1 MGWRLKDEGEE
12 EAVTKDW
19 PSICRIGR
27 GNSRSDAVRVL
38 VTGGTGVVG
47 RATVD
52 ELLARGHEVRL
63 FSRHAQDD
71 VQEWA
76 HRVEAYPGDVSNEVE
91 VRGAADGCE
100 AVVHLTAIVAESPPE
115 ITFEKVNVDGTRHL
129 VREAER
135 AGVKRFIYV
144 SSLGAD
150 RGESPYHK
158 SKLRGEEVARTF
170 DGNWLVVRPGNVYG
184 KGDEQLSMILRMVRT
199 LPAVPVI
206 NGGDRPFQPIWATDV
221 GAALAIAVE
230 RDDLAGQVLEIAGPD
245 QTTYDDVVD
254 RLARMTKRDPVRL
267 PVPVPLA
274 SLALRAAN
282 ALGADLPVDTGQLTM
297 LSEGNVI
304 TSPDGN
310 ALTTVF
316 GLEGTTLDDGLAR
329 LADAQPEMLPE
340 EGVGALMRKQFWA
353 DIDGSRLTPEA
364 LFQHF
369 VSHFAECTPWHVDV
383 AAEPGT
389 PRVPEIGAVL
399 TLKLPLRGN
408 VQIRIVELDERVMTV
423 CTMSGHPLAGA
434 VRFLAEQRG
443 SQVRFEVQVFDRA
456 ASVADWVVMN
466 PIGARLQN
474 ATWRETV
481 ERVVEE
487 SGGRAPKGVEQE
499 TAKLDEDQAA
509 EVNEWLERLV
519 VAQRQVDHEVRRDAR
534 PADAAPGATPDRP
547 SYIEQREDARGM

>member
-1 MGWRLKDEGEE
+1 M
-12 EAVTKDW
+12 
-19 PSICRIGR
+19 
-27 GNSRSDAVRVL
+27 RVL

-47 RATVD
+47 RTTVD
-52 ELLARGHEVRL
+52 ELLARGHDVRL

-71 VQEWA
+71 VKEWP
-76 HRVEAYPGDVSNEVE
+76 HRVEAFPGDVSNEVE

-100 AVVHLTAIVAESPPE
+100 AVIHLTAIVAESPPE
-115 ITFEKVNVDGTRHL
+115 VTFEKVNVVGTRNL

-170 DGNWLVVRPGNVYG
+170 DGQWTVARLGNVYG
-184 KGDEQLSMILRMVRT
+184 NGDEQLSMILKMVRS

-206 NGGDRPFQPIWATDV
+206 SGGDRPFQPIWASDAA
-221 GAALAIAVE
+221 AALAIAVE
-230 RDDLAGQVLEIAGPD
+230 RDDLASRVLEIAGPE

-254 RLARMTKRDPVRL
+254 RLARITKRDPLRL

-274 SLALRAAN
+274 SMALRAAN
-282 ALGADLPVDTGQLTM
+282 ALGADVPVDSGQLTM

-304 TSPDGN
+304 TSPEGN

-316 GLEGTTLDDGLAR
+316 GLKGTPLDEGLAR
-329 LADAQPEMLPE
+329 LADSQPELLPD
-340 EGVGALMRKQFWA
+340 EGVGALTRKRFWA
-353 DIDGSRLTPEA
+353 DIDGSHLTPEE

-369 VSHFAECTPWHVDV
+369 VSHFADCTPWHVDV
-383 AAEPGT
+383 GAEPGT
-389 PRVPEIGAVL
+389 PRVPELGAVL
-399 TLKLPLRGN
+399 TIKLPLRGN
-408 VQIRIVELDERVMTV
+408 VQIRILELDERRMTV

-434 VRFLAEQRG
+434 VRFLSEQRG
-443 SQVRFEVQVFDRA
+443 AQVRFEVQVYDRA
-456 ASVADWVVMN
+456 ANVADWIVMN

-481 ERVVEE
+481 ERVVKE
-487 SGGRAPKGVEQE
+487 SQGATPKGVEQE
-499 TAKLDEDQAA
+499 TAKLDEPQSA
-509 EVNEWLERLV
+509 EVNEWIERLV
-519 VAQRQVDHEVRRDAR
+519 LAQHQIDHEVRRDAR
-534 PADAAPGATPDRP
+534 PGDTTRDAATDRP
-547 SYIEQREDARGM
+547 TYIEQREESRGT

>member
-1 MGWRLKDEGEE
+1 VK
-12 EAVTKDW
+12 
-19 PSICRIGR
+19 
-27 GNSRSDAVRVL
+27 VL

-71 VQEWA
+71 VKEWP
-76 HRVEAYPGDVSNEVE
+76 HRVEPFPGDVSNEVE

-100 AVVHLTAIVAESPPE
+100 AVIHLTAVVAESPPDV
-115 ITFEKVNVDGTRHL
+115 TFEKVNVGGTRHL
-129 VREAER
+129 VRESER
-135 AGVKRFIYV
+135 AGVKRFIYT

-170 DGNWLVVRPGNVYG
+170 DGNWLVARLGNVYG
-184 KGDEQLSMILRMVRT
+184 NGDEQLSMILKMVRT

-206 NGGDRPFQPIWATDV
+206 SGGDRPFQLIWSADV
-221 GAALAIAVE
+221 AAALAIAAE
-230 RDDLAGQVLEIAGPD
+230 RDDLAGRVLEIAGPE

-254 RLARMTKRDPVRL
+254 RLARITKRDPIRL

-274 SLALRAAN
+274 SMALRAAN
-282 ALGADLPVDTGQLTM
+282 ALGADVPVDSGQLTM

-316 GLEGTTLDDGLAR
+316 GIEGTSLNEGLSR
-329 LADAQPEMLPE
+329 LADSQPELLPD
-340 EGVGALMRKQFWA
+340 EGVGALTRKRFWA
-353 DIDGSRLTPEA
+353 DIERSRVTPEA
-364 LFQHF
+364 LFRHF

-383 AAEPGT
+383 GAEPGT
-389 PRVPEIGAVL
+389 PRVPELGAVL

-408 VQIRIVELDERVMTV
+408 VQIRIVELEERRMTV
-423 CTMSGHPLAGA
+423 CTMAGHPLAGA
-434 VRFLAEQRG
+434 VRFLSEQRG
-443 SQVRFEVQVFDRA
+443 ADVRFEVQVYDRA
-456 ASVADWVVMN
+456 ANVADWLVMN

-481 ERVVEE
+481 ERVVKE
-487 SGGRAPKGVEQE
+487 SGGRAPDGVQQE
-499 TAKLDEDQAA
+499 TAKLDDEQAA

-519 VAQRQVDHEVRRDAR
+519 VAQRQADHEVRRDAR
-534 PADAAPGATPDRP
+534 PADRAPNDDERA
-547 SYIEQREDARGM
+547 

>member
-1 MGWRLKDEGEE
+1 
-12 EAVTKDW
+12 
-19 PSICRIGR
+19 
-27 GNSRSDAVRVL
+27 VRVL

-63 FSRHAQDD
+63 FSRHALDD
-71 VQEWA
+71 VKEWA
-76 HRVEAYPGDVSNEVE
+76 HRVEAFPGDVSNEVE
-91 VRGAADGCE
+91 VRGAPDGCD
-100 AVVHLTAIVAESPPE
+100 AVIHLTAVVAESPPDV
-115 ITFEKVNVDGTRHL
+115 TFEKVNVAGTRHL
-129 VREAER
+129 VRESER

-170 DGNWLVVRPGNVYG
+170 DGEWVVVRPGNVYG
-184 KGDEQLSMILRMVRT
+184 SGDEQLSMILKMVRS

-206 NGGDRPFQPIWATDV
+206 SGGDRPFQPIWAGDV
-221 GAALAIAVE
+221 AAALAIAVE
-230 RDDLAGQVLEIAGPD
+230 RDDLAGRVLEIAGPER
-245 QTTYDDVVD
+245 TTYDDVVD
-254 RLARMTKRDPVRL
+254 RFARITKRDPVRL

-274 SLALRAAN
+274 SMALRAAR

-304 TSPDGN
+304 ASPDGN

-316 GLEGTTLDDGLAR
+316 GLAGTSLDEGLSR
-329 LADAQPEMLPE
+329 LADSQPELLPD
-340 EGVGALMRKQFWA
+340 EGVGALTRKRFWS
-353 DIDGSRLTPEA
+353 DIEMSRLTPEA
-364 LFQHF
+364 LFRHF

-383 AAEPGT
+383 GAEPGT
-389 PRVPEIGAVL
+389 PRVPELGAVL

-408 VQIRIVELDERVMTV
+408 VQIRIVELEERRMTV
-423 CTMSGHPLAGA
+423 CTMAGHPLAGA
-434 VRFLAEQRG
+434 VRFLSEQRG
-443 SQVRFEVQVFDRA
+443 AEVRFEVQVYDRA
-456 ASVADWVVMN
+456 ANVADWLVMN

-481 ERVVEE
+481 ERVLQE
-487 SGGRAPKGVEQE
+487 SGGRAPDGVQQE
-499 TAKLDEDQAA
+499 TARLDDDQAR

-519 VAQRQVDHEVRRDAR
+519 VARRQVDHEVRRDAR
-534 PADAAPGATPDRP
+534 PGDRVP
-547 SYIEQREDARGM
+547 NDQDETSYIEQREEARDANRR

>member
-1 MGWRLKDEGEE
+1 M
-12 EAVTKDW
+12 
-19 PSICRIGR
+19 
-27 GNSRSDAVRVL
+27 RVL

-52 ELLARGHEVRL
+52 ALLERGHDVRL

-71 VQEWA
+71 VKEWP
-76 HRVEAYPGDVSNEVE
+76 HRVEPYPGDVSNEVE

-100 AVVHLTAIVAESPPE
+100 AVIHLTAIVAESPPE
-115 ITFEKVNVDGTRHL
+115 ATFESVNVNGTRNI

-135 AGVKRFIYV
+135 AGVRRFVYV

-170 DGNWLVVRPGNVYG
+170 DGNWIIVRPGNVYG
-184 KGDEQLSMILRMVRT
+184 SGDEQLSMILRMVRS

-206 NGGDRPFQPIWATDV
+206 AGGDQPFQPIWASDA
-221 GAALAIAVE
+221 GEALAMAAE
-230 RDDLAGQVLEIAGPD
+230 RDDLAGRVLEVAGPE
-245 QTTYDDVVD
+245 QTTYDKVVE
-254 RLARMTKRDPVRL
+254 RISRITNRDPVRL

-274 SLALRAAN
+274 SMVLKAAN
-282 ALGADLPVDTGQLTM
+282 ALGADVPVDSGQLTM
-297 LSEGNVI
+297 LSEGNVV

-316 GLEGTTLDDGLAR
+316 GIPGTSLDDGLR
-329 LADAQPEMLPE
+329 MLADAQPEVLPE
-340 EGVGALMRKQFWA
+340 EGVGALMRKRFWA
-353 DIDGSRLTPEA
+353 DIDGSAMTPEA

-369 VSHFAECTPWHVDV
+369 VSHFAECTPWHLDV

-389 PRVPEIGAVL
+389 PTVPALGTTM

-408 VQIRIVELDERVMTV
+408 VQIRIIELEARRMTV
-423 CTMSGHPLAGA
+423 CTVSGHPLAGA
-434 VRFLAEQRG
+434 VRFLSEQRG
-443 SQVRFEVQVFDRA
+443 AAVRFEVQVYDRA
-456 ASVADWVVMN
+456 SNVADWLVMN

-481 ERVVEE
+481 ERVVKE
-487 SGGRAPKGVEQE
+487 SGGRAPEGVAHEA
-499 TAKLDEDQAA
+499 AKLDEDQAR

-519 VAQRQVDHEVRRDAR
+519 TSQHQTDHEVRRDVR
-534 PADAAPGATPDRP
+534 PGDQMPNDDAERP
-547 SYIEQREDARGM
+547 YIEQREARREAGA